1 MSTYFYIVISI
12 LIFILMAL
20 VIKMFFIKKSLK
32 EICIDLN
39 RILKSDTNSLLTV
52 DTHNKDIL
60 NLANILNKELKNL
73 RRQKIQYENGNQEL
87 KRTITNISHDI
98 RTPLT
103 AISGYIDLIKENES
117 KEKQKEYI
125 EIIERKTNDLIF
137 LTEQLFDFSKA
148 VDNIPN
154 IQKER
159 CCLNELLEESLANF
173 YIAFKENNITPKI
186 KITKDKIYRNVDKIT
201 INRVFENILSNII
214 KYSDGD
220 CEVLL
225 DKKGRILFANKAIL
239 LDSTTVEKIFDRYYT
254 VENAKKSTGLGL
266 SIAKQLIELNGGK
279 IEGKYLNSKLI
290 LTIEL

>member
-220 CEVLL
+220 CEVSL